1 MDRKHLLIV
10 DDAPLIISRLTTLLE
25 GLPCLATIDSAS
37 TVAEALEKLSR
48 PPLPDFVLLD
58 INLPDRSGIDLL
70 RHLHTH
76 HPAIVVIM
84 QSNQS
89 GIFYRNL
96 CLQLGASYYIDKST
110 EFQFIPTILANLCS
124 ETL

>member
-1 MDRKHLLIV
+1 MHRNRLLIV

-25 GLPCLATIDSAS
+25 GLPGLAPIDSAA
-37 TVAEALEKLSR
+37 TVAEALEKLSK
-48 PPLPDFVLLD
+48 PPLPDIVLLD

-70 RHLHTH
+70 RHLHKH
-76 HPAIVVIM
+76 HPSILVIM

-110 EFQFIPTILANLCS
+110 EFQFIPTILATLCS
-124 ETL
+124 KEL